1 MQSLFAK
8 LVIGLSI
15 TAIGIFA
22 ADNSL
27 GTWKRNI
34 DKSTGSGPRTVKSL
48 TTVREASDGGV
59 KVTSTGENMDG
70 TPITISYTEK
80 YDCIDIQLIGATSTT
95 LSIN

>member
-34 DKSTGSGPRTVKSL
+34 DKSTGSGPRRVKSL

-59 KVTSTGENMDG
+59 KVTSSSF
-70 TPITISYTEK
+70 PP
-80 YDCIDIQLIGATSTT
+80 
-95 LSIN
+95 